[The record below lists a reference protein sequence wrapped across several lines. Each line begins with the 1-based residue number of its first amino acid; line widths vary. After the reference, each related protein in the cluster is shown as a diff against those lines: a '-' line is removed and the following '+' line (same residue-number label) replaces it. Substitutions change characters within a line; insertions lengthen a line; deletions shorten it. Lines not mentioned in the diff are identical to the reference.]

1 MSSLLLDA
9 TNIYNLYTEM
19 AFGIAKDAQG
29 QHRITQQELVDLT
42 RQLQTRRGSGT
53 NFFSVTQITKENTN
67 KVPGFNP
74 FVLTGLKNGKSY
86 IAKVSQVNGMYG
98 HNYEE
103 DVNRQR
109 EREGGVAD
117 FVAKQ
122 TKYEPVEGTNAFVM
136 LDGQLYL
143 RYKPRSVAKSFK
155 PVLLKNTGG
164 DTSFEVLDK
173 QQVQQYIKRVD
184 PGQYQGVQQGREIRK
199 ISLASIAAININ
211 GKDYVITDLDPMRKA
226 IWQTSGAPMPE
237 ENPEPN
243 EQEMAQ

>member
-1 MSSLLLDA
+1 
-9 TNIYNLYTEM
+9 M

-29 QHRITQQELVDLT
+29 QHRITQQELVDIT
-42 RQLQTRRGSGT
+42 KQLQTKRGAGT
-53 NFFSVTQITKENTN
+53 NFFSLTQITKESTN
-67 KVPGFNP
+67 KIPGFNP

-86 IAKVSQVNGMYG
+86 IGKVSQVNGMYG

-103 DVNRQR
+103 EVNRQR

-136 LDGQLYL
+136 LDGLMYL
-143 RYKPRSVAKSFK
+143 RYKPRSVARSFK
-155 PVLLKNTGG
+155 PVLLKNTGN
-164 DTSFEVLDK
+164 DTSFEILDK
-173 QQVQQYIKRVD
+173 QQAQQYIKRVD
-184 PGQYQGVQQGREIRK
+184 PGTYQGLEKGAEIRK
-199 ISLASIAAININ
+199 VSLASIAAININ

-226 IWQTSGAPMPE
+226 MWQTSGAPMPE

-243 EQEMAQ
+243 QQEMAQ

>member
-1 MSSLLLDA
+1 MSSLILDN
-9 TNIYNLYTEM
+9 TNIYNIYTEM

-42 RQLQTRRGSGT
+42 KQLQVQRGSGT
-53 NFFSVTQITKENTN
+53 NFFSVTQVTRENTN

-74 FVLTGLKNGKSY
+74 FVLTGLKHGKSY

-98 HNYEE
+98 HDYEKE
-103 DVNRQR
+103 VNKQR
-109 EREGGVAD
+109 ELEGKVAD
-117 FVAKQ
+117 FVVKP
-122 TKYEPVEGTNAFVM
+122 TNYEPVEGTNAFIM
-136 LDGQLYL
+136 LNGQMYL
-143 RYKPRSVAKSFK
+143 RYSPRSVARSFK

-164 DTSFEVLDK
+164 DTDFEVVDK
-173 QQVQQYIKRVD
+173 QQVAQYIKRVE
-184 PGQYQGVQQGREIRK
+184 PGAYQGLEKGKEIRK

-211 GKDYVITDLDPMRKA
+211 GKDYVITDIDPMRKA

-243 EQEMAQ
+243 PQ